1 MAAPLLEKSK
11 ATISVSNTVITVSIP
26 LSLFPTLNNRDNVA
40 YEHAIAFAPTKYLI
54 CITFVSISFAIFM
67 RQRYKI
73 MKILNVIND
82 VIDTNKN
89 MTFARLYAAW
99 HRLNR
104 TSKIIHGHNML

>member
-1 MAAPLLEKSK
+1 
-11 ATISVSNTVITVSIP
+11 
-26 LSLFPTLNNRDNVA
+26 
-40 YEHAIAFAPTKYLI
+40 
-54 CITFVSISFAIFM
+54 M